1 MKCKEIMTKA
11 IKTCDYNCNVKEAA
25 QIMKKFDT
33 GAVPVVDAMK
43 KPLGVITDR
52 DITINAVAEGNH
64 PENVKV
70 LNLMTKHIIS
80 VHEDDPIDVA
90 ARKMKE
96 YKIRRILVV
105 DDEDR
110 LKGIISLAD
119 FALHDKD
126 KQEAFEILE
135 QISEPITSK

>member
-1 MKCKEIMTKA
+1 MKCKNIMTKS
-11 IKTCDYNCNVKEAA
+11 IKTCDYNCSAKEAA
-25 QIMKKFDT
+25 QIMKKFNT
-33 GAVPVVDAMK
+33 GAVPVVDAMN

-52 DITINAVAEGNH
+52 DIAINAFAESHH

-80 VHEDDPIDVA
+80 VHEDDSIDVA
-90 ARKMKE
+90 AQKMKE
-96 YKIRRILVV
+96 YKVRRILVV

-119 FALHDKD
+119 FALQDKN
-126 KQEAFEILE
+126 EAIQILE
-135 QISEPITSK
+135 QVSEPITG

>member
-1 MKCKEIMTKA
+1 MKCKDIMTKS
-11 IKTCDYNCNVKEAA
+11 IKTCDYNCNVKEVA

-33 GAVPVVDAMK
+33 GAVPVVDAMG

-52 DITINAVAEGNH
+52 DIIVNAVAESNH
-64 PENVKV
+64 PDNIKV

-80 VHEDDPIDVA
+80 VHENDPIDVA
-90 ARKMKE
+90 AQKMKE
-96 YKIRRILVV
+96 HKVRRILVV

-119 FALHDKD
+119 FTLQVKD
-126 KQEAFEILE
+126 EHEAFEILE
-135 QISEPITSK
+135 QVSKR

>member
-1 MKCKEIMTKA
+1 MKCKDIMTKS
-11 IKTCDYNCNVKEAA
+11 IKTCDYNCSAKEAA

-52 DITINAVAEGNH
+52 DITVNAVAEGNH
-64 PENVKV
+64 PDSIKV

-80 VHEDDPIDVA
+80 VHQDDPIDVA
-90 ARKMKE
+90 AQKMKE
-96 YKIRRILVV
+96 NKVRRVLVV

-119 FALHDKD
+119 FALQDKND
-126 KQEAFEILE
+126 AIKILE
-135 QISEPITSK
+135 QVSKK

>member
-1 MKCKEIMTKA
+1 MKCKEIMSKS

-25 QIMKKFDT
+25 QIMKKYDT

-52 DITINAVAEGNH
+52 DITIHAVAEGTH

-70 LNLMTKHIIS
+70 LNLMTKHIVS
-80 VHEDDPIDVA
+80 VHEDDLIDVA
-90 ARKMKE
+90 AKKMKE
-96 YKIRRILVV
+96 NKVRRILVV

-119 FALHDKD
+119 FALHSEEKT
-126 KQEAFEILE
+126 EACKILE
-135 QISEPITSK
+135 KVSTK

>member
-1 MKCKEIMTKA
+1 MKCKDIMSKS
-11 IKTCDYNCNVKEAA
+11 IKSCDYSCNVKEAA

-33 GAVPVVDAMK
+33 GAVPVVDAMN

-52 DITINAVAEGNH
+52 DIAVNAVAESTH
-64 PENVKV
+64 PDDLKV

-80 VHEDDPIDVA
+80 VQEDDPIEVA
-90 ARKMKE
+90 AQKMK
-96 YKIRRILVV
+96 KHKVRRVLVV

-119 FALHDKD
+119 FTLQSKD
-126 KQEAFEILE
+126 EHEAFKILE
-135 QISEPITSK
+135 QVSKR

>member
-11 IKTCDYNCNVKEAA
+11 IKTCDYNCSVKEAA

-52 DITINAVAEGNH
+52 DITVNAVAENAH
-64 PENVKV
+64 PDSVKV

-90 ARKMKE
+90 AQKMKE
-96 YKIRRILVV
+96 YKVRRVLVV

-119 FALHDKD
+119 FVFND
-126 KQEAFEILE
+126 KQEASEILE
-135 QISEPITSK
+135 QVSEPVSR

>member
-1 MKCKEIMTKA
+1 MKCKEIMTKS
-11 IKTCDYNCNVKEAA
+11 IKTCDYNCSAKEAA
-25 QIMKKFDT
+25 QIMKKFNT

-52 DITINAVAEGNH
+52 DITVNAVAESNH

-80 VHEDDPIDVA
+80 VHEDDSIDVA
-90 ARKMKE
+90 AQKMKE
-96 YKIRRILVV
+96 YKVRRILVV

-119 FALHDKD
+119 FALQAKD
-126 KQEAFEILE
+126 EHEAFEILE
-135 QISEPITSK
+135 KVSGPA

>member
-1 MKCKEIMTKA
+1 MKCKEIMTKS
-11 IKTCDYNCNVKEAA
+11 IKTCNYNCSVKEAA

-33 GAVPVVDAMK
+33 GAVPVVDAMN

-52 DITINAVAEGNH
+52 DITVNAVAESNH
-64 PENVKV
+64 PDSIKV

-80 VHEDDPIDVA
+80 VHENDSIDVA
-90 ARKMKE
+90 AQKMKE
-96 YKIRRILVV
+96 YKVRRVLVV

-119 FALHDKD
+119 FVFSDKH
-126 KQEAFEILE
+126 EASEILE
-135 QISEPITSK
+135 QVSR

>member
-1 MKCKEIMTKA
+1 MKCKEIMTKS
-11 IKTCDYNCNVKEAA
+11 IKTCNYNCSAKEAA

-33 GAVPVVDAMK
+33 GVVPVIDAMN

-64 PENVKV
+64 PESVKV
-70 LNLMTKHIIS
+70 LNVMTKHIVS
-80 VHEDDPIDVA
+80 VHEDDSIDVA
-90 ARKMKE
+90 AKKMKE
-96 YKIRRILVV
+96 NKVRRILVV

-119 FALHDKD
+119 FALHAEEKA
-126 KQEAFEILE
+126 EACQILE
-135 QISEPITSK
+135 QVSTQ

>member
-1 MKCKEIMTKA
+1 MKCKEIMSKS
-11 IKTCDYNCNVKEAA
+11 IKTCDYNCNAKEAA
-25 QIMKKFDT
+25 QIMKKYDT

-52 DITINAVAEGNH
+52 DITIHAVAEGTH

-70 LNLMTKHIIS
+70 LNLMTKHIVS
-80 VHEDDPIDVA
+80 VHEDDLIDVA
-90 ARKMKE
+90 AKKMKQN
-96 YKIRRILVV
+96 KVRRVLVV

-119 FALHDKD
+119 FALHSKE
-126 KQEAFEILE
+126 KTEACQILE
-135 QISEPITSK
+135 QVSTR

>member
-1 MKCKEIMTKA
+1 MKCKEIMSKS
-11 IKTCDYNCNVKEAA
+11 IKTCDYNCNTKEAA

-33 GAVPVVDAMK
+33 GAVPVVDSMN

-52 DITINAVAEGNH
+52 DITINAVAEGNN
-64 PENVKV
+64 PENIKV
-70 LNLMTKHIIS
+70 LNVMTKNIIA

-90 ARKMKE
+90 AQKMKAN
-96 YKIRRILVV
+96 KVRRVLVV

-119 FALHDKD
+119 FVLHTKE
-126 KQEAFEILE
+126 KVEACKILE
-135 QISEPITSK
+135 QVSTK

>member
-1 MKCKEIMTKA
+1 MKCKDIMTKS
-11 IKTCDYNCNVKEAA
+11 IKTCNYNCNAKEAA

-33 GAVPVVDAMK
+33 GAVPVVDAMN

-52 DITINAVAEGNH
+52 DITINSVAEGSS

-80 VHEDDPIDVA
+80 VHEDDSIDVA
-90 ARKMKE
+90 AQKMKE
-96 YKIRRILVV
+96 NKVRRVLVV

-119 FALHDKD
+119 FALNEEF
-126 KQEAFEILE
+126 KQEACKIIE
-135 QISEPITSK
+135 QISEPVIS

>member
-1 MKCKEIMTKA
+1 MKCKEIMTKS
-11 IKTCDYNCNVKEAA
+11 IKTCNYNCSAKEAA

-33 GAVPVVDAMK
+33 GAVPVVDAMN

-52 DITINAVAEGNH
+52 DITINAVANGNH
-64 PENVKV
+64 SETIKV

-80 VHEDDPIDVA
+80 VHENDPIDVA
-90 ARKMKE
+90 AKKMKE
-96 YKIRRILVV
+96 YKVRRILVV

-110 LKGIISLAD
+110 LKGIIALAD

-126 KQEAFEILE
+126 KQETFEILE
-135 QISEPITSK
+135 QVSSR

>member
-1 MKCKEIMTKA
+1 MKCKDIMTKS
-11 IKTCDYNCNVKEAA
+11 IKTCDYNCSAKEAA

-33 GAVPVVDAMK
+33 GAVPVVDAMH

-52 DITINAVAEGNH
+52 DITVNAVAESNH
-64 PENVKV
+64 PDSVKV

-80 VHEDDPIDVA
+80 THVDDPIEVA
-90 ARKMKE
+90 VQKMKE
-96 YKIRRILVV
+96 HKVRRILVV

-119 FALHDKD
+119 FAIQDKY
-126 KQEAFEILE
+126 KHEAFEILE
-135 QISEPITSK
+135 QVSEPGVE

>member
-1 MKCKEIMTKA
+1 MKCKNIMTKS
-11 IKTCDYNCNVKEAA
+11 IKTCDYNCSAKEAA
-25 QIMKKFDT
+25 QIMKKFNT
-33 GAVPVVDAMK
+33 GAVPVVDAMN

-52 DITINAVAEGNH
+52 DITINAVAENNH
-64 PENVKV
+64 PDSVKV

-90 ARKMKE
+90 AQKMKE
-96 YKIRRILVV
+96 NKVRRILVV

-119 FALHDKD
+119 FVLQDEY

-135 QISEPITSK
+135 QVSEPITSK

>member
-1 MKCKEIMTKA
+1 MKCKHIMTKA
-11 IKTCDYNCNVKEAA
+11 IKTCDYNCSVKEAA

-33 GAVPVVDAMK
+33 GVVPIVDAMG

-52 DITINAVAEGNH
+52 DITVNAVAESNH
-64 PENVKV
+64 PDNIKV

-80 VHEDDPIDVA
+80 VHEDDLIDVA
-90 ARKMKE
+90 TQKMKE
-96 YKIRRILVV
+96 YKVRRILVV

-119 FALHDKD
+119 FALQGKSEH
-126 KQEAFEILE
+126 EAFEILE
-135 QISEPITSK
+135 QVSAPLTGK

>member
-1 MKCKEIMTKA
+1 MKCKNIMTKS
-11 IKTCDYNCNVKEAA
+11 IKTCDYNCSAKEAA
-25 QIMKKFDT
+25 QIMKKFNT
-33 GAVPVVDAMK
+33 GAVPVVDAMN

-52 DITINAVAEGNH
+52 DITVNAVAESNH

-80 VHEDDPIDVA
+80 VHEDDSIDVA
-90 ARKMKE
+90 AQKMKE
-96 YKIRRILVV
+96 YKVRRILVV

-119 FALHDKD
+119 FALQDKN
-126 KQEAFEILE
+126 EAVEILE
-135 QISEPITSK
+135 QVSEPVTG

>member
-1 MKCKEIMTKA
+1 MKCKQIMTKS
-11 IKTCDYNCNVKEAA
+11 IKTCDYNCSAKEAA
-25 QIMKKFDT
+25 LIMKKYDT

-64 PENVKV
+64 PESVKV
-70 LNLMTKHIIS
+70 LNLMTKHIVS
-80 VHEDDPIDVA
+80 VHEDDLIDVA
-90 ARKMKE
+90 AKKMKE
-96 YKIRRILVV
+96 NKVRRVLVV

-119 FALHDKD
+119 FALHSKE
-126 KQEAFEILE
+126 KTEACKILE
-135 QISEPITSK
+135 QVSTR